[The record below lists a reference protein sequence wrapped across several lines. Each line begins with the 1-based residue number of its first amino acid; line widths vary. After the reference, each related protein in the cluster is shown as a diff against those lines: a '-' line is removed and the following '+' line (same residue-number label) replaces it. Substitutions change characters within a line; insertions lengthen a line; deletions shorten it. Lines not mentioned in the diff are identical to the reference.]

1 MRISDLVAVPHLKLR
16 LLGGG
21 EPADRAVSGVATTD
35 LLHPERY
42 LSGGELVLTGM
53 MWRRRPEDSAEF
65 VRALAGA
72 GAACVGA
79 GTALGE
85 VPPDLVAACAEHG
98 LPLVEVPAE
107 TSFAAVTEEVRR
119 ALDAERDDGAAR
131 TRERH
136 RRLLAE
142 LAGGADLPG
151 VFAAAAAQARLACWV
166 VSTTGRLLASGG
178 PALGE
183 RERLRVAAQ
192 TPVRPGTRTLDLA
205 AAEGAPARRLT
216 VLPVRT
222 REWHPLAGWLLV
234 CEGDPAR
241 WPADVRES
249 VDHLAAIAA
258 LARNRVEQRAAD
270 AARHLEGLPRLL
282 AAQRFEEVAALLRVA
297 GPPDEKERAR
307 TPHAVVEAALLPA
320 PAEPDLARRVL
331 AELLAAWPGAAVTG
345 ADPAFAVVPVAE
357 DAPRADTGGAGE
369 PGHPGAAPAPGGP
382 DRLRR
387 HLAEGAAALESR
399 LLDHRLAAGVSAAVT
414 GVADLRGAAAE
425 ARHARRLAE
434 MRPGRAVVAT
444 GAELDSHEL
453 LLSAVPEE
461 VRAAYRDRL
470 LGPLL
475 AYDRAHR
482 SDLLATLERFLR
494 YSGSWQR
501 CASAMHIHVNTLRY
515 RIGRIEELTG
525 RDLSSLEHRVDLFL
539 ALRLHR

>member
-1 MRISDLVAVPHLKLR
+1 MRISDLVAVPHLRLR

-21 EPADRAVSGVATTD
+21 EDADRALSGVATTD

-65 VRALAGA
+65 AAALAAA

-85 VPPDLVAACAEHG
+85 VPPDLAAACARHG
-98 LPLVEVPAE
+98 LPLIEVPAE

-136 RRLLAE
+136 RRLLAD

-151 VFAAAAAQARLACWV
+151 VFAAAAAQARLSCWV
-166 VSTTGRLLASGG
+166 VSGTGRPVASGG
-178 PALGE
+178 PALGA

-192 TPVRPGTRTLDLA
+192 TLLRPGPRVLDLA
-205 AAEGAPARRLT
+205 AAEGAPARRLA

-222 REWHPLAGWLLV
+222 RAWHPLTGWLLV
-234 CEGDPAR
+234 CAGDPAR

-258 LARNRVEQRAAD
+258 LARNRAEQRAAD
-270 AARHLEGLPRLL
+270 DARHLAGLPRLL
-282 AAQRFEEVAALLRVA
+282 AAQRFDEAAALLHVA
-297 GPPDEKERAR
+297 GTPDEEERAR

-331 AELLAAWPGAAVTG
+331 AELLAEWPGAAVTG
-345 ADPAFAVVPVAE
+345 ADPAFAVVPL
-357 DAPRADTGGAGE
+357 TGG
-369 PGHPGAAPAPGGP
+369 PPGAAPADAEEAPAPGGA
-382 DRLRR
+382 DALRR
-387 HLAEGAAALESR
+387 HLAEGAAALEPK
-399 LLDHRLAAGVSAAVT
+399 LLDHRLAVGVSTAAT

-425 ARHARRLAE
+425 ARNARRLAE
-434 MRPGRAVVAT
+434 MRRGRAAIAT

-453 LLSAVPEE
+453 LLAAVPEE
-461 VRAAYRDRL
+461 VRSVYRDRL

-475 AYDRAHR
+475 EYDRAHR